1 MLRPFALCNRLELN
15 LFLTHYDDLLNRT
28 LVISLS
34 VCSIFS
40 ILAILANQKLVEL
53 ARKDD
58 EVNPRQKE
66 VTMASFRNLALIRF
80 SQ

>member
-1 MLRPFALCNRLELN
+1 
-15 LFLTHYDDLLNRT
+15 
-28 LVISLS
+28 

-53 ARKDD
+53 ARKVD

-66 VTMASFRNLALIRF
+66 VTMATGSDVFD
-80 SQ
+80 